1 MEIASTAPQ
10 EMGASAPASAKMA
23 ERPKLFQEI
32 VLDMGLKALAAQD
45 AQFEKAFAQA
55 QERVQEMTL
64 VNDCIQMVNSYK
76 SSFDE
81 DGKAQGDNK
90 ASDTNIRFSYADAR
104 EWENKYYP
112 QLLRSGKIK
121 DGQGGTSGIGSD
133 SLFNSRELDTFLENA
148 RSYQSSLSSKNEQ
161 QMLITNNAASRRTS
175 VFQQMQ
181 TLMSSA
187 KEAMQSAS
195 R

>member
-1 MEIASTAPQ
+1 MEIANAAPP
-10 EMGASAPASAKMA
+10 EAGAAAASARAA

-55 QERVQEMTL
+55 RERVQEMTL
-64 VNDCIQMVNSYK
+64 VNDCIQMVNTYK
-76 SSFDE
+76 SSFNE
-81 DGKAQGDNK
+81 DGKAQGDYK
-90 ASDTNIRFSYADAR
+90 ESDDSVRFSYADAR
-104 EWENKYYP
+104 DWETRYYP
-112 QLLRSGKIK
+112 QLVQSGKIK
-121 DGQGGTSGIGSD
+121 DGQGGTLGIGSD
-133 SLFNSRELDTFLENA
+133 SLFTSRELDSFLENA
-148 RSYQSSLSSKNEQ
+148 RAYQSTLSSKNEQ

-187 KEAMQSAS
+187 KEALQSAS